1 MWEDGGGESQKEGYK
16 GGKRKLWGAMDIFL
30 LSGLW

>member
-1 MWEDGGGESQKEGYK
+1 MCMWEDGGESQKEGY
-16 GGKRKLWGAMDIFL
+16 GGKRKLLGAMDIFL